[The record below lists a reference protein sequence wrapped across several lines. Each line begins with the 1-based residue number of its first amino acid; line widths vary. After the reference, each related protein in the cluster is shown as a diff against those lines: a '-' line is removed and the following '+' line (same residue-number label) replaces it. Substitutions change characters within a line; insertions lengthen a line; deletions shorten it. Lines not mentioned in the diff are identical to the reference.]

1 MIIWFDQ
8 NYQLPSEIG
17 LDLEQGPTFPSQVID
32 PVTKWH
38 AETNENKIWYLN
50 LNLYLKCATF
60 NIDSNDMEI
69 PWCKQTVKVT
79 TCMATVPVD

>member
-1 MIIWFDQ
+1 MKIWYDQ
-8 NYQLPSEIG
+8 NYRLPSESG

-38 AETNENKIWYLN
+38 AEINKNKIWYLHVN
-50 LNLYLKCATF
+50 LNLKCVPF
-60 NIDSNDMEI
+60 NIDTNDMEI

-79 TCMATVPVD
+79 MATVPVD